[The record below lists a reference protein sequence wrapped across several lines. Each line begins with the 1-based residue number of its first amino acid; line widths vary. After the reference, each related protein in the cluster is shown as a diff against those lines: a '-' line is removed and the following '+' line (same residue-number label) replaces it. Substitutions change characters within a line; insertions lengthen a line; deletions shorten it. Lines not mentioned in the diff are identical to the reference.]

1 MRFTIP
7 ATDLTVRLFEP
18 VETTDTQYDICD
30 LGFEHKNGEIDSV
43 VVGGSFHTLKK
54 TLGQLEEQKTQREA
68 DKADAAKFRTQKAE
82 SVSSTPA
89 EQETP
94 VEETPVSETA
104 VVS

>member
-30 LGFEHKNGEIDSV
+30 LGFEHKDGEIDSV

-54 TLGQLEEQKTQREA
+54 TLGKL
-68 DKADAAKFRTQKAE
+68 DSQKAE
-82 SVSSTPA
+82 RDADAKELTDFRAQKVESLTTTPT
-89 EQETP
+89 QPETT

-104 VVS
+104 VAS